1 MPKITFIGAGSFG
14 FTRKLVR
21 DVLTFPLLENATITL
36 MDIDATKL
44 DYIGQAVRRI
54 VEEGGYP
61 AKVETTL
68 DREEALR
75 GADYVIVTILVGSIS
90 VWQHDILIPKK
101 YGVDTNIG
109 DTRGPSGI
117 FRAMRTVP
125 VMLDI
130 ARDMERLC
138 PDAVMLNYTNPM
150 VMNCRAIQSQTRIVA
165 TGLCHSVQGTAEML
179 ARWIGAPM
187 DEITYTCAGINHM
200 AWYLEYK
207 WNGKDAYPLIRKAI
221 TERPE
226 VYNEEQVRNEMYLH
240 LDYYPTESSG
250 HHSEY
255 NPWFRKRPDLI
266 ERYCTHGT
274 GWNPGEYAYV
284 LNRYTERDDSWVEQ
298 ITAWLNDPAPLDLE
312 RGHEYAAYIIN
323 ALEGG
328 DPFKFNGNVP
338 NDRLIDNLPQ
348 GSCVE
353 VPVWASQKGLESV
366 RVGAL
371 PPSVAI
377 LTGINAQI
385 EEMAVEGILHG
396 DPRRI
401 FQAIAHDPLTSAV
414 LSLAEIRQM
423 VNEMFEMNR
432 DYLPTFKHFEVEGDR
447 PMRLL
452 AAEKPEPV
460 AAD

>member
-1 MPKITFIGAGSFG
+1 MPKIAFIGAGSFG

-21 DVLTFPLLENATITL
+21 DVLTFSSLENSTISL
-36 MDIDATKL
+36 MDIDPVKL
-44 DYIGQAVRRI
+44 DYIGQAVNRI
-54 VEEGGYP
+54 VREGNYP
-61 AKVETTL
+61 ATVETTTS
-68 DREEALR
+68 REEALT
-75 GADYVIVTILVGSIS
+75 GADYVIVTILAGSID
-90 VWQHDILIPKK
+90 VWQYDILIPQK
-101 YGVDTNIG
+101 YGIDTNIG

-138 PDAVMLNYTNPM
+138 PNAVMLNYTNPM
-150 VMNCRAIQSQTRIVA
+150 VMNCRAIQSQTSIVT

-179 ARWIGAPM
+179 AGWIGAPM
-187 DEITYTCAGINHM
+187 EEISYTCAGINHM

-207 WNGKDAYPLIRKAI
+207 WNGEDAYPLIRKAI
-221 TERPE
+221 TERPD

-266 ERYCTHGT
+266 EKYCTHGT
-274 GWNPGEYAYV
+274 GWNPGESAYI
-284 LNRYTERDDSWVEQ
+284 LKRYRERETNWSEAITE
-298 ITAWLNDPAPLDLE
+298 WLNDPAPLDLE

-328 DPFKFNGNVP
+328 EPFKYNGNTL
-338 NDRLIDNLPQ
+338 NDGLIDNLPQ

-353 VPVWASQKGLESV
+353 VPVWASKDGLEAV

-371 PPSVAI
+371 PPSVAL

-385 EEMAVEGILHG
+385 EELAIEGILNG
-396 DPRRI
+396 DPRKI
-401 FQAIAHDPLTSAV
+401 FHAIAHDPLTSAV

-423 VNEMFEMNR
+423 VDEMLEQNR
-432 DYLPTFKHFEVEGDR
+432 DYLPTFKHFTVEGDR

-452 AAEKPEPV
+452 TNAQPI